1 MEGKQFIIINE
12 LDLTSMKS
20 IKAATNSLKALVTDP
35 TLIIEPKLRPQQEI
49 PNFFNFFI
57 MEMRMTTSI

>member
-1 MEGKQFIIINE
+1 
-12 LDLTSMKS
+12 MKS

-57 MEMRMTTSI
+57 YGNEDDNF